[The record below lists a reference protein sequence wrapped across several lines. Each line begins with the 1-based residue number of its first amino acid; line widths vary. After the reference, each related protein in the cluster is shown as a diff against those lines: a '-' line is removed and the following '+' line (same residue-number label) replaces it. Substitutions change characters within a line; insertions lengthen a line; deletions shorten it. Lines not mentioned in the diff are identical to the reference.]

1 MTMHITTTLD
11 PVSLND
17 AARNPTMHLRG
28 GEVDIYLES
37 EENLRTYQG
46 MDVGRTGVD
55 FIHNLDNPTEECGT
69 DWN

>member
-1 MTMHITTTLD
+1 MHITTTLD

-28 GEVDIYLES
+28 GGVDLYFES

-46 MDVGRTGVD
+46 MHVERPGADLRY
-55 FIHNLDNPTEECGT
+55 NLDNPTDECGT